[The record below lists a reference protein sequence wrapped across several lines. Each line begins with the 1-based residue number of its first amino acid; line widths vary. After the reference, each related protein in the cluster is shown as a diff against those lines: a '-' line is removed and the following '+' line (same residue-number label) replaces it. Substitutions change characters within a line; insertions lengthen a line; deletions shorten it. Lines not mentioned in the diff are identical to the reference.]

1 MSRRMSKW
9 GTDVRRGLGVGIGLL
24 AFIIVVT
31 LLLLYFAAEQ
41 AVETGTINIGTF
53 VAGLAISF
61 SLGLVGL
68 ISYWLYGLTHSVYL
82 LDRNELIIRWGTM
95 EQSVPLGEVTLVFTG
110 EEVEER
116 IQFRGGGWPGH
127 YVGYGQVPVPGSAP
141 TPALFYATVPPQQQ
155 VYIVTPG
162 LTYGISPAEHEA
174 FLESFQ
180 ERLKMGATQAVEQA
194 SKRPGFLGW
203 EIWRDRLALMLLGS
217 GALALLVLVGWLSF
231 RFPSLKPLVPL
242 HFDAGG
248 VADRYGSRIQV
259 FITPFIGFLVLAFNG
274 FLGGLAYRRERML
287 SYLLW
292 GGAVLVQLLVWIAT
306 LGLLGRM

>member
-1 MSRRMSKW
+1 MSKW

-53 VAGLAISF
+53 VAGLAILF

-68 ISYWLYGLTHSVYL
+68 ISYWLYGLTHSAYL

-95 EQSVPLGEVTLVFTG
+95 EQSVPLSEVTLVFTG

-155 VYIVTPG
+155 V
-162 LTYGISPAEHEA
+162 
-174 FLESFQ
+174 
-180 ERLKMGATQAVEQA
+180 
-194 SKRPGFLGW
+194 
-203 EIWRDRLALMLLGS
+203 
-217 GALALLVLVGWLSF
+217 
-231 RFPSLKPLVPL
+231 
-242 HFDAGG
+242 
-248 VADRYGSRIQV
+248 
-259 FITPFIGFLVLAFNG
+259 
-274 FLGGLAYRRERML
+274 
-287 SYLLW
+287 
-292 GGAVLVQLLVWIAT
+292 
-306 LGLLGRM
+306 